1 MGIFDWLFGR
11 DRKKDDVGDSKEL
24 EAIATLKKQLNNMEI
39 KGNKLQRQVGEQ
51 KDLAKNML
59 KIGNKIGAREA
70 LVRSNVYLQKYNQ
83 LSNSR
88 LNLQTLIDNISDA
101 TDAKELVSAMK
112 IGNQVVSEMISEV
125 ETEDLEKTM
134 IEMEENRDRVDIM
147 NETLA
152 DTTAIETNMS
162 MEFTEGIDEQ
172 LAALEME
179 ISGEL
184 PDIKDK
190 EIENIGESE
199 EREKEEENQEAKENL
214 ESEEKG
220 MDETE

>member
-1 MGIFDWLFGR
+1 MGFLDWLFGR
-11 DRKKDDVGDSKEL
+11 DRKKDDIGDSKEL

-184 PDIKDK
+184 PDIK
-190 EIENIGESE
+190 
-199 EREKEEENQEAKENL
+199 
-214 ESEEKG
+214 
-220 MDETE
+220 

>member
-1 MGIFDWLFGR
+1 M
-11 DRKKDDVGDSKEL
+11 
-24 EAIATLKKQLNNMEI
+24 
-39 KGNKLQRQVGEQ
+39 
-51 KDLAKNML
+51 
-59 KIGNKIGAREA
+59 
-70 LVRSNVYLQKYNQ
+70 
-83 LSNSR
+83 
-88 LNLQTLIDNISDA
+88 QTLIDNISDA